1 MFSLW
6 LWDGIEIRPVAV
18 RTNQLL
24 VSLTVPDDA
33 MRECDRMRAI
43 LLLERDLIAHY
54 HAGNEEGG
62 GLGRMRWLLRWSG
75 AGSRRE

>member
-18 RTNQLL
+18 RTNQIL

-43 LLLERDLIAHY
+43 LLPNAILSRITTLATKRV
-54 HAGNEEGG
+54 ATLGG
-62 GLGRMRWLLRWSG
+62 CGGC
-75 AGSRRE
+75 